1 MHSCV
6 LKAVEAISKVTN
18 ALLDLKSSKSLNATT
33 LNKNLSTMVHD
44 CTDSLALLSQ
54 VNADLEQNRRDHI
67 AYCLDNQYHT
77 LRKNVPTDSE
87 FLFGGDLPKR
97 IMNVTANKKL
107 FSFSKTSFQSYKST
121 KNLSRFP
128 QNSGNH
134 NQNGYQNRTG
144 QYQKQYSSN
153 NNNNKHPK
161 QKKH

>member
-1 MHSCV
+1 MLQSKTRSKDLKTQKIQRCV

-87 FLFGGDLPKR
+87 FLSGDD
-97 IMNVTANKKL
+97 
-107 FSFSKTSFQSYKST
+107 
-121 KNLSRFP
+121 
-128 QNSGNH
+128 
-134 NQNGYQNRTG
+134 
-144 QYQKQYSSN
+144 
-153 NNNNKHPK
+153 
-161 QKKH
+161 

>member
-1 MHSCV
+1 MQSCV
-6 LKAVEAISKVTN
+6 LKAVGAISKVTK
-18 ALLDLKSSKSLNATT
+18 ALLDLKNSKCLNATT
-33 LNKNLSTMVHD
+33 LNKNLSTIVHD

-54 VNADLEQNRRDHI
+54 VNADLEQNMSDHT

-87 FLFGGDLPKR
+87 FLFDDDLPKR

-107 FSFSKTSFQSYKST
+107 FSFSKTFFQSYKST
-121 KNLSRFP
+121 KNLSKFP
-128 QNSGNH
+128 QNPGNH

-153 NNNNKHPK
+153 NSNKYPK